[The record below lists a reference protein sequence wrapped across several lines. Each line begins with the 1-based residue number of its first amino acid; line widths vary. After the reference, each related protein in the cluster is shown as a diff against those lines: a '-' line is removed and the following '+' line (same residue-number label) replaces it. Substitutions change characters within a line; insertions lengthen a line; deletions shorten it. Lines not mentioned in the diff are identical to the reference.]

1 MRALPRRRTNHSPAE
16 TPSHVAPR
24 WGGALG
30 ATVFAL
36 AAIAASTGC
45 SKAKPTGDQA
55 ADKPAA
61 AAPKTATP
69 AEPPAKPPEPEKI
82 KLTINDFGVFGYK
95 PLYAEYQKSHPNI
108 EIVESV
114 NEYNTHHTNLINQL
128 AAGNGDADSEA
139 S

>member
-1 MRALPRRRTNHSPAE
+1 MRALPRRRTNHSRPAE

-24 WGGALG
+24 WGVALRG
-30 ATVFAL
+30 TVLAL
-36 AAIAASTGC
+36 AALAASTGC
-45 SKAKPTGDQA
+45 SKAKPEEKA

-61 AAPKTATP
+61 TAPKTATP
-69 AEPPAKPPEPEKI
+69 SEPPAKPPEPEKI
-82 KLTINDFGVFGYK
+82 KLAINDFGVFGYK